1 MYMFKDFNFW
11 IVIFIYVYIIFYL
24 KNVFWWY
31 LVRIVLVSVYVI
43 LIMFGYV
50 ISVMVF
56 VIVEMD
62 GKVLIVKLMYKNVI

>member
-24 KNVFWWY
+24 KNVFWWC

-62 GKVLIVKLMYKNVI
+62 GKVLIVKLMYKNVV

>member
-24 KNVFWWY
+24 KNVFWWC

>member
-24 KNVFWWY
+24 KNVFWWC

-56 VIVEMD
+56 VIVGMD
-62 GKVLIVKLMYKNVI
+62 GKVLIVKLMYKNVV

>member
-11 IVIFIYVYIIFYL
+11 IVIFIYVYIILYL
-24 KNVFWWY
+24 KNVFWWC

-62 GKVLIVKLMYKNVI
+62 GKVLIVKLMYKNVV